1 MRQCQARLSL
11 FLQVPKVL
19 PAPKELR
26 ALLVLKACKG
36 LGIFRVS
43 KASKGLR
50 AFRVSKAPKGLRV
63 STGLLAVLPE
73 EQVPQLSIVVPLKRV
88 LSSASLVK

>member
-1 MRQCQARLSL
+1 MRQCQTRLSL

-36 LGIFRVS
+36 LGVS
-43 KASKGLR
+43 KAS
-50 AFRVSKAPKGLRV
+50 KGLRV
-63 STGLLAVLPE
+63 STGLLAVLPV